1 MFSKVLKFKEKQP
14 IHVCDPVET
23 ANNNET
29 TPTSHSATRSADAD
43 DEHSK
48 TPSISMKRIFANLI
62 PATTFQPLK
71 MPFPEE
77 EHYLLSSE
85 SYYYVN
91 DKDLGSIVAFTL
103 R

>member
-1 MFSKVLKFKEKQP
+1 M
-14 IHVCDPVET
+14 HVSDVIDVQNSELTPSSMP
-23 ANNNET
+23 T
-29 TPTSHSATRSADAD
+29 TKLATMDVD

-48 TPSISMKRIFANLI
+48 TPAISMKRIFANLI
-62 PATTFQPLK
+62 PATAFLPLK
-71 MPFPEE
+71 LPFPEE
-77 EHYLLSSE
+77 EHYLLSGD